1 MLRSL
6 IRFPS
11 TTCALVALA
20 VVGAAPAPDARTEA
34 VVACWEEAPTDLD
47 GGGPDIAL
55 GYPSYDLP
63 GARDAGAIVLHSDL
77 APPGSST
84 PHAPGRRIV
93 LTAESFGLPVQA
105 GARFGAA
112 VVTVPDDALH
122 VDDDDC
128 ADLLVGAPGAV
139 VEGVAGAGQVHLL
152 AGGEGAMA
160 SAPVESYDG
169 AALPGIG
176 GPQAEAGFGTA
187 LALSGGVVA
196 IGEPRRDVNGVID
209 AGRVVRVDGQGAEPE
224 PVVTAFTQGGGSEPG
239 DRFGEVLDAFPT
251 GLGALI
257 LVGIPHE
264 DVGSRADAGAV
275 ALIAPDDVVN
285 LVTQNSAG
293 AAGTA
298 ESGDRFGASIDAFAT
313 FTSHPV
319 VRVAIGAP
327 GEDVGSLR
335 DAGLVGWA
343 VVDLFDSPRGVSLL
357 RGTGV
362 TLTQRSPGV
371 AGSAEAGDRFG
382 EAVVTG
388 EYGTDGG
395 RRHLVVGAPTE
406 DVGAVADSG
415 AVARTRV
422 TEEGAAMAG
431 PSDGWT
437 QDETGTAG
445 AAERGD
451 RLGAALASVDL
462 TRIIDDDHVTWQ
474 VVLATVPRE
483 DVGSVADVGVAYLG
497 VPGSTPVLLLPP
509 FAQTGAGVGMTP
521 MHGW

>member
-6 IRFPS
+6 IRLPS
-11 TTCALVALA
+11 AALA
-20 VVGAAPAPDARTEA
+20 IAALWAGAPGPGPTAQTGA
-34 VVACWEEAPTDLD
+34 VDACWEEAPTDLD
-47 GGGPDIAL
+47 GGGPDIAI

-77 APPGSST
+77 AAPGSST
-84 PHAPGRRIV
+84 PHAPRSRIV
-93 LTAESFGLPVQA
+93 LTAASFGLPVEA

-128 ADLLVGAPGAV
+128 SDLLVGTPGAAV
-139 VEGVAGAGQVHLL
+139 GSAAGAGRVHLL
-152 AGGEGAMA
+152 TGGPGAMSA
-160 SAPVESYDG
+160 APVESYDG
-169 AALPGIG
+169 DTLPEVG
-176 GPQAEAGFGTA
+176 GAQAGAGFGSA
-187 LALSGGVVA
+187 LAVSGGVLA
-196 IGEPRRDVNGVID
+196 IGEPRRDAGSVVD
-209 AGRVVRVDGQGAEPE
+209 AGRVVRVDGQGPGPD
-224 PVVTAFTQGGGSEPG
+224 PVITAFTQGGGAEPG

-257 LVGIPHE
+257 LVGVPRE
-264 DVGSRADAGAV
+264 DVGARTDAGAV

-285 LVTQNSAG
+285 LVTQNSPGTAG
-293 AAGTA
+293 AA

-319 VRVAIGAP
+319 VRVAIGVP
-327 GEDVGSLR
+327 GEDVGDLR

-343 VVDLFDSPRGVSLL
+343 VIDLFDSPRGVSLIQ
-357 RGTGV
+357 GTGV
-362 TLTQRSPGV
+362 ALTQRSPGV
-371 AGSAEAGDRFG
+371 AGTPEAGDRFG

-406 DVGAVADSG
+406 DVGAVVASG
-415 AVARTRV
+415 SVALTRV
-422 TEEGAAMAG
+422 AEDGAAMTG
-431 PSDGWT
+431 PSAAWT
-437 QDETGTAG
+437 QDEPGTTG

-474 VVLATVPRE
+474 VVLATVPGE
-483 DVGSVADVGVAYLG
+483 DIGAVPDVGAAYVG

-509 FAQTGAGVGMTP
+509 FSQPGAGAGMAP
-521 MHGW
+521 MRGW